1 MAQQTY
7 SQPIAQP
14 YFVDDEIDLRVY
26 INVVLRYWRLIV
38 AIALLTAVGAG
49 VASILKS
56 ISQVPQYEAVALV
69 ATDKEGL
76 AISETV
82 LLQLQSSLAADL
94 SLDELRNMLSVET
107 IDNTPPIIQ
116 LKVRSDDPELAAE
129 IANWW
134 ANLFVMATNEVKTI
148 KQNELAKLAIL
159 TEQAK
164 ITEGGQ
170 LAELR
175 SLLGE
180 YAPNEREAAE
190 ETINGLARNNNHIL
204 IQAQL
209 NSLTAVYS
217 DLLSQQH
224 DITVITRDIQGF
236 QALLASQPAE
246 APATL
251 ADSLTAILLQFKIFN
266 DDSSKQENA
275 PKDLMLQF
283 SSAESLSDKTAGE
296 LLALL
301 DELLL
306 TIQEKSN
313 KIKESL
319 AQLESDIADTNT
331 VLQVEQARMTSQFSS
346 ERVEIVSKATVP
358 QNEVPVNSRTLTNI
372 ALATVVGIMIGLG
385 IAFFIEYWR
394 QDPKPTEEHGPHPQP
409 QYP

>member
-1 MAQQTY
+1 MAEQSY
-7 SQPIAQP
+7 SQSIPPP
-14 YFVDDEIDLRVY
+14 YFADDEIDLRVY
-26 INVVLRYWRLIV
+26 INIVLRYWRLIV
-38 AIALLTAVGAG
+38 AIALLTAIGAG
-49 VASILKS
+49 VGSIFQS
-56 ISQVPQYEAVALV
+56 MSQVPQYEAVALV

-94 SLDELRNMLSVET
+94 SLNELRQMLSVET

-116 LKVRSDDPELAAE
+116 LKVRSDDPERAAE

-134 ANLFVMATNEVKTI
+134 ANLFVMATNQAKTI
-148 KQNELAKLAIL
+148 QQNELAKLAIV

-164 ITEGGQ
+164 ITEGRQ

-190 ETINGLARNNNHIL
+190 DALSLLERNNNNVL
-204 IQAQL
+204 LQAQL

-224 DITVITRDIQGF
+224 DITVITRDIEGF
-236 QALLASQPAE
+236 QALLASQSAD

-251 ADSLTAILLQFKIFN
+251 ADELTAILLQFKIFN
-266 DDSSKQENA
+266 DDSKPENG
-275 PKDLMLQF
+275 PNDLMLQF
-283 SSAESLSDKTAGE
+283 SSAESLSHKTAGE
-296 LLALL
+296 LLTWL
-301 DELLL
+301 DELQL

-319 AQLESDIADTNT
+319 TQLETDIADTNT
-331 VLQVEQARMTSQFSS
+331 VLQVEKARMSLEFSS

-358 QNEVPVNSRTLTNI
+358 QNEVPVNSPTLTNI
-372 ALATVVGIMIGLG
+372 ALATVVGIIIGLG

-394 QDPKPTEEHGPHPQP
+394 QDPNATEEGSEG
-409 QYP
+409 